1 MKQPELGKYIARLRE
16 AKGLTQEELV
26 SKCNISVRTLQR
38 IESGKVVPRSYT
50 LKGIA
55 AALDCDLLVVSEVQ
69 ETDKAELPNH
79 LSFKSVLEDLFNLKV
94 HTMAKL
100 SVLTTMCLA
109 IGFSFYTVDTK
120 CNAQQMMK
128 MNFVT
133 DNTGGFEIQLPRGL
147 PGYGSYI
154 NNDTVFIRAG
164 KDLIKEHKGAL
175 FLNNA
180 FVGQVQESDTIIFR
194 KGNLFTIKSL
204 IVRPYIMK
212 ASLIYKDIVFVTPQS
227 ISGFSD
233 DGRDIFKSGPYTFWE
248 KDNKIYLNDI
258 YQGNVFAGDT
268 VVISR
273 FGKMTIKQ
281 GRKAD

>member
-1 MKQPELGKYIARLRE
+1 MKQPELGKYIAGLRE
-16 AKGLTQEELV
+16 TKGLTQEELV

-50 LKGIA
+50 LRLIA
-55 AALDCDLLVVSEVQ
+55 TTLDCDLLAAPEVQ
-69 ETDKAELPNH
+69 EVGKAELPVH
-79 LSFKSVLEDLFNLKV
+79 LSFKSVLKDLFNLKV

-100 SVLTTMCLA
+100 SVLTTACLA
-109 IGFSFYTVDTK
+109 IGFSLYTVGTK

-164 KDLIKEHKGAL
+164 KDLIKEHKGFL

-180 FVGQVQESDTIIFR
+180 FVGHVQENDTIIFK
-194 KGNLFTIKSL
+194 KGNLFTKKSL
-204 IVRPYIMK
+204 IVKPYVMK

-227 ISGFSD
+227 ISGFTD
-233 DGRDIFKSGPYTFWE
+233 DSGDAFQSGPYTFKE
-248 KDNKIYLNDI
+248 RDNRIYLNDV
-258 YQGNVFAGDT
+258 YLGDAFAGDT

-273 FGKMTIKQ
+273 SGKLKIK
-281 GRKAD
+281 RAVL